1 MIYDKL
7 KATYSII
14 LMALVDSNFPSK
26 VKVKSLWQKS
36 LPWVDLV
43 SGTDDK
49 VDGKSIVNSVD
60 MFLTVALVKYI
71 SFYNVIYVNVS

>member
-14 LMALVDSNFPSK
+14 LMALVDSNFQSK

-71 SFYNVIYVNVS
+71 SFYNVIYVNMS